1 VLTMSDDKGSDD
13 KIIAVHVDD
22 PEYAHYQDSSEL
34 PPHRLKEIQRFFL
47 DYKVLE
53 HKRVDVEDIRGRPDA
68 EQVIRDAM
76 RLYETQILPGLKVSG
91 ASPA

>member
-1 VLTMSDDKGSDD
+1 MSDDKGSDD

-22 PEYAHYQDSSEL
+22 PEYAHYRDSAEL

-53 HKRVDVEDIRGRPDA
+53 NKAVDVEDIRGRSDA
-68 EQVIRDAM
+68 ERVIRDAV
-76 RLYETQILPGLKVSG
+76 RLYDSQILPNLKVSG
-91 ASPA
+91 TSPT